1 MIDLNTF
8 CQPQQSSPYKSVV
21 SGCPLHVQVHIITED
36 IFLCFF
42 NSSYFPKTYIVHLFP
57 RMCRIKQYGC
67 LRWISYSMA
76 ATCCSFS
83 SFPPP
88 IPKKITSRGAVVMLK
103 FPFGRAETCCP
114 SRLTAVKTG
123 NRCCWDHTGSKSIIK
138 FRYKR
143 ECHLCTIQIIVNL
156 TDFEVLGCLHNNIP
170 CLTADLLK
178 NFK

>member
-1 MIDLNTF
+1 MIWIVQRWHSRLYLN
-8 CQPQQSSPYKSVV
+8 VM
-21 SGCPLHVQVHIITED
+21 I
-36 IFLCFF
+36 
-42 NSSYFPKTYIVHLFP
+42 YIVHLFP
-57 RMCRIKQYGC
+57 PMCRIKQYRC

-88 IPKKITSRGAVVMLK
+88 IPKKIAPRGAVVMLK
-103 FPFGRAETCCP
+103 FPFGRAETCP

-143 ECHLCTIQIIVNL
+143 ECHLWGDAYNYLEHCI
-156 TDFEVLGCLHNNIP
+156 LGHKTSWHKISKVRTTNCI
-170 CLTADLLK
+170 
-178 NFK
+178 

>member
-1 MIDLNTF
+1 
-8 CQPQQSSPYKSVV
+8 
-21 SGCPLHVQVHIITED
+21 
-36 IFLCFF
+36 
-42 NSSYFPKTYIVHLFP
+42 
-57 RMCRIKQYGC
+57 
-67 LRWISYSMA
+67 
-76 ATCCSFS
+76 
-83 SFPPP
+83 
-88 IPKKITSRGAVVMLK
+88 MLK